1 MSWEKTDYPGVYV
14 RELQNQKHGIGKDYN
29 ISIRYRF
36 NGKNYQE
43 IIGRASKSNSPKK
56 AFVLL
61 SELKE
66 NQKKGTGPCTL
77 KERCQIK
84 QDVATEAARQSEILE
99 TENLTF
105 RAYFENS
112 YLPIQKTHKGKSTWI
127 KETGHAENWIFPV
140 VGNFPLKTVSSF
152 HIEQIKKSLLD
163 AEKTPR
169 TIQYC
174 LATFRQVWNHAR
186 RAGIVSGDSPTRNV
200 KIPKFDNQRQR
211 FLTNGECSSLLDEL
225 KKKSVETYFY
235 SVMSLD
241 AGLRFSEVAGLQWQD
256 IDFVRQT
263 ILLRDTKSG
272 RNRTVYMTERVKA
285 ILSGM
290 PKGAPD
296 VLVFPGKH
304 GGQMTEIG
312 DAFKKA
318 VDDLKLN
325 QSISDDRLKCVFH
338 SLRHTH
344 ASRLLE
350 AGTDIYL
357 VKTLLGHRNIATTER
372 YLHVRAD
379 SLRDAIKEMERK
391 NKH

>member
-1 MSWEKTDYPGVYV
+1 MASWIKASEG
-14 RELQNQKHGIGKDYN
+14 
-29 ISIRYRF
+29 IRYKEHVERK
-36 NGKNYQE
+36 NGINPDRYYAIYFRQAGKQVE
-43 IIGRASKSNSPKK
+43 QALGWGSKGVTLDFAKK
-56 AFVLL
+56 TLA
-61 SELKE
+61 ELK
-66 NQKKGTGPCTL
+66 NNYLTASGPVTL
-77 KERCQIK
+77 KEKRQIK

-112 YLPIQKTHKGKSTWI
+112 YLPIQKTHKGKATWI

-256 IDFVRQT
+256 IDLVRQT